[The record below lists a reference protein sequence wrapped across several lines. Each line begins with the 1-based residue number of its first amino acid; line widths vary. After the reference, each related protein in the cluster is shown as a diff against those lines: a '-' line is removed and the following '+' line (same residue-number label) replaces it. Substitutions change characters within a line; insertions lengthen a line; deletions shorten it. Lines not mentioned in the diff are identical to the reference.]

1 MAFPTGKKL
10 PSLAPKLQTTKNRKE
25 CDIILLDE
33 KVRCP
38 IRFAVWETNHNHMN
52 KGLILS
58 GALAVGLALPSYAQA
73 PAQVKYAN
81 TITVEDLTKHLT
93 HLSSDEMRGR
103 DTGSEEGKIA
113 ANYLADF
120 YKSLGFAAP
129 VNGSYLQTVP
139 LVSSVYSK
147 VTLQI
152 GKTKLIEN
160 QDFVFTGDGDMKK
173 AAKSELVFL
182 GLVTDE
188 NLAKVDVKGKL
199 VGLWAVGVRSNDLV
213 AKVMDA
219 GAAGIVIVSMEG
231 QANFDRIA
239 GRYKSLAGKGR
250 IGFDQE
256 TKQRPV
262 FMVSSDKM
270 AQLFGTPVETLKEAA
285 KSSPETIASQKATY
299 QVTKTKNPVE
309 AYNVMG
315 FLEGTDKKDEIIVIS
330 SHYDHVG
337 VSSEGEV
344 FNGADD
350 DGSGTVSVME
360 IAEAFALAVKDGIKP
375 RRSILFLNVTGE
387 EKGLLGSE
395 YYSESPVLPLA
406 NTVTNINIDMV
417 GRIDYEYDKEENK
430 DYVYV
435 IGSEMLS
442 SHLKKINEYNNITY
456 TNLVLDYRYDAP
468 DDPNRFY
475 YRSDH
480 YNFAKHNIPVIF
492 FFNGV
497 HDDYH
502 QVTDTVDK
510 IEFPLMTKRA
520 QLIFHTTWDLANR
533 EQKPPVDG
541 SNTRTDR

>member
-1 MAFPTGKKL
+1 M
-10 PSLAPKLQTTKNRKE
+10 R
-25 CDIILLDE
+25 
-33 KVRCP
+33 
-38 IRFAVWETNHNHMN
+38 
-52 KGLILS
+52 KGLLLS
-58 GALAVGLALPSYAQA
+58 GILAFGLALPTFAQN
-73 PAQVKYAN
+73 PTQVKYAN
-81 TITVEDLTKHLT
+81 TITAEDLKTYLT
-93 HLSSDEMRGR
+93 YLASDEMKGR

-120 YKSLGFAAP
+120 YKGLGLSGP
-129 VNGSYLQTVP
+129 VSGSYFQNVP
-139 LVSSVYSK
+139 LVSTMYSK
-147 VTLQI
+147 VSLQI
-152 GKTKLIEN
+152 GKQKLVEN
-160 QDFVFTGDGDMKK
+160 QDFVFIGDGDMKK
-173 AAKSELVFL
+173 ASKSELVFL
-182 GLVTDE
+182 GLVNDE

-199 VGLWAVGVRSNDLV
+199 VGLWAVGVRSNDLIT
-213 AKVMDA
+213 KVMDS
-219 GAAGIVIVSMEG
+219 GAAGIVIVTMEG

-239 GRYKSLAGKGR
+239 NRYKSLAGKGR

-256 TKQRPV
+256 TKERPV

-270 AQLFGTPVETLKEAA
+270 ANLFGKPVEALKEAA

-299 QVTKTKNPVE
+299 QVVKSKTPVE

-315 FLEGTDKKDEIIVIS
+315 FLEGTDKKEEVLVIS

-337 VSSEGEV
+337 VSSTGEV

-360 IAEAFALAVKDGIKP
+360 IAQAFATAAKEGNKP

-387 EKGLLGSE
+387 EKGLLGSQ
-395 YYSESPVLPLA
+395 YYSENPIFPIA
-406 NTVTNINIDMV
+406 NTVNNINIDMV
-417 GRIDYEYDKEENK
+417 GRIDYEYQNAENK

-456 TNLVLDYRYDAP
+456 TNLILDYRYDAE

-480 YNFAKHNIPVIF
+480 YNFAKFNIPVIF

-510 IEFPLMTKRA
+510 IEFPLMQKRT
-520 QLIFHTTWDLANR
+520 QLIFHTAWDLANR
-533 EQKPPVDG
+533 EQRTPVDG
-541 SNTRTDR
+541 TNTRTDR

>member
-1 MAFPTGKKL
+1 
-10 PSLAPKLQTTKNRKE
+10 
-25 CDIILLDE
+25 
-33 KVRCP
+33 
-38 IRFAVWETNHNHMN
+38 MN

-58 GALAVGLALPSYAQA
+58 GALAIGLALPSFAQA

-81 TITVEDLTKHLT
+81 TITAEDLTKHLT
-93 HLSSDEMRGR
+93 HLASDGMKGR
-103 DTGSEEGKIA
+103 DTGSEEGKLA

-120 YKSLGFAAP
+120 YKSHGLTGP
-129 VNGSYLQTVP
+129 VDGSYFQNVP
-139 LVSSVYSK
+139 LVSTTYSK
-147 VTLQI
+147 VALQI
-152 GKTKLIEN
+152 GKTKLVEN
-160 QDFVFTGDGDMKK
+160 QDFVFVGDGDM
-173 AAKSELVFL
+173 AKSAKTELVFL

-213 AKVMDA
+213 TKVMDT

-239 GRYKSLAGKGR
+239 NRYKSLAGKGR

-256 TKQRPV
+256 TKQRPI

-270 AQLFGTPVETLKEAA
+270 GELFGTSVETLKEAA
-285 KSSPETIASQKATY
+285 KATPETVAAQKATY
-299 QVTKTKNPVE
+299 QVVKTKTPVE
-309 AYNVMG
+309 AYNVLG
-315 FLEGTDKKDEIIVIS
+315 FLEGTDKKEEVLVIS

-360 IAEAFALAVKDGIKP
+360 IAEAFALAAKDGMKP

-395 YYSESPVLPLA
+395 YYSEHPVFPLA
-406 NTVTNINIDMV
+406 NTANNINIDMV
-417 GRIDYEYDKEENK
+417 GRIDYEYQKEANK

-442 SHLKKINEYNNITY
+442 SQLKKINEYNNITY
-456 TNLVLDYRYDAP
+456 TNLILDYRYDAE

-520 QLIFHTTWDLANR
+520 QLIFYTAWDLANR
-533 EQKPPVDG
+533 ENRTPVDG
-541 SNTRTDR
+541 TNTRTDR

>member
-1 MAFPTGKKL
+1 
-10 PSLAPKLQTTKNRKE
+10 
-25 CDIILLDE
+25 
-33 KVRCP
+33 
-38 IRFAVWETNHNHMN
+38 MN

-58 GALAVGLALPSYAQA
+58 CALAVGLASPALAQV

-93 HLSSDEMRGR
+93 YLASDEMKGR

-120 YKSLGFAAP
+120 YKNLGLAAP
-129 VNGSYLQTVP
+129 VNGSYFQSVP
-139 LVSSVYSK
+139 LVSNLFSK
-147 VTLQI
+147 VTLQV
-152 GKTKLIEN
+152 GKTKLVEN
-160 QDFVFTGDGDMKK
+160 QDFVFIGDGNMAK
-173 AAKSELVFL
+173 AAKTDLIFL

-199 VGLWAVGVRSNDLV
+199 VGLWAVGVRSNDLIST
-213 AKVMDA
+213 VMDA
-219 GAAGIVIVSMEG
+219 GAAGVVIVTMEG

-239 GRYKSLAGKGR
+239 NRYKTLAGKGR
-250 IGFDQE
+250 IGFDKA
-256 TKQRPV
+256 TDQRPV

-270 AQLFGTPVETLKEAA
+270 GQLFGTSVETLKEAA
-285 KSSPETIASQKATY
+285 KATPESVSAQKVTY
-299 QVTKTKNPVE
+299 QVVKTKTPVD
-309 AYNVMG
+309 AVNVMG
-315 FLEGTDKKDEIIVIS
+315 FLEGTDKKEEVLVIS

-337 VSSEGEV
+337 VSSEGDA

-360 IAEAFALAVKDGIKP
+360 IAEAFALAAKDGIKP

-395 YYSESPVLPLA
+395 YYSENPVFPLA
-406 NTVTNINIDMV
+406 NTVNNINIDMV
-417 GRIDYEYDKEENK
+417 GRIDYEYQKEENK

-456 TNLVLDYRYDAP
+456 TNLVLDYRYDAA

-510 IEFPLMTKRA
+510 IEFPLMNKRA
-520 QLIFHTTWDLANR
+520 HLIFHTAWDLANR
-533 EQKPPVDG
+533 ENRTPVDG

>member
-1 MAFPTGKKL
+1 
-10 PSLAPKLQTTKNRKE
+10 
-25 CDIILLDE
+25 
-33 KVRCP
+33 
-38 IRFAVWETNHNHMN
+38 MN
-52 KGLILS
+52 KGLLFS
-58 GALAVGLALPSYAQA
+58 GALMMGLMTPVLAQN
-73 PAQVKYAN
+73 PTQVKYAN

-93 HLSSDEMRGR
+93 YLASDEMKGR
-103 DTGSEEGKIA
+103 DTGSPEGKIA
-113 ANYLADF
+113 AQYLADF
-120 YKSLGFAAP
+120 YKGLGLSAP
-129 VNGSYLQTVP
+129 VNGSYFQNVP
-139 LVSSVYSK
+139 LVSTNFTK

-152 GKTKLIEN
+152 GKAKLVEN
-160 QDFVFTGDGDMKK
+160 TDFVFTGDGNMAK
-173 AAKSELVFL
+173 AAKADLVFL

-213 AKVMDA
+213 NKVMDA
-219 GAAGIVIVSMEG
+219 GAAGIVIVTMEG

-239 GRYKSLAGKGR
+239 NRYKTLAGRGR

-256 TKQRPV
+256 IKQRPI

-285 KSSPETIASQKATY
+285 KSNPTSITSQKATY
-299 QVTKTKNPVE
+299 QVVKTKTPVE
-309 AYNVMG
+309 AVNVMG
-315 FLEGTDKKDEIIVIS
+315 FLEGTDKKEEVLVIS

-337 VSSEGEV
+337 VSSTGEV

-360 IAEAFALAVKDGIKP
+360 IAEAFALAAKDGNKP

-395 YYSESPVLPLA
+395 YYAENPVFPIA
-406 NTVTNINIDMV
+406 NTVNNINIDMV
-417 GRIDYEYDKEENK
+417 GRIDYEYQKAENK
-430 DYVYV
+430 DYIYV

-456 TNLVLDYRYDAP
+456 TNLILDYRYDAE

-480 YNFAKHNIPVIF
+480 YNFAKFNIPVIF

-520 QLIFHTTWDLANR
+520 QLIFHTAWDLANR
-533 EQKPPVDG
+533 DQRTPVDG
-541 SNTRTDR
+541 TNTRTDR

>member
-1 MAFPTGKKL
+1 MKNKYLFTAALGIV
-10 PSLAPKLQTTKNRKE
+10 TT
-25 CDIILLDE
+25 
-33 KVRCP
+33 VT
-38 IRFAVWETNHNHMN
+38 AW
-52 KGLILS
+52 
-58 GALAVGLALPSYAQA
+58 AQN
-73 PAQVKYAN
+73 PVQVKYAN

-93 HLSSDEMRGR
+93 YLASDEMKGR
-103 DTGSEEGKIA
+103 DTGSPEGKIA
-113 ANYLADF
+113 ASYLADF
-120 YKSLGFAAP
+120 YKGIGLTAP
-129 VNGSYLQTVP
+129 NGGSYFQKVP
-139 LVSSVYSK
+139 LVSTNFSQVS
-147 VTLQI
+147 LQI
-152 GKTKLIEN
+152 GKTKLVEN
-160 QDFVFTGDGDMKK
+160 TDFVFTGDGNLAK
-173 AAKSELVFL
+173 AVKTELVFL

-188 NLAKVDVKGKL
+188 NLAKVNVTGKL

-213 AKVMDA
+213 TKVMDA
-219 GAAGIVIVSMEG
+219 GAAGIVIVTMEG
-231 QANFDRIA
+231 QANFDRVA
-239 GRYKSLAGKGR
+239 NRYKSMAGRGR

-256 TKQRPV
+256 TKQRPI

-270 AQLFGTPVETLKEAA
+270 AQLFGTPLETLKEAA
-285 KSSPETIASQKATY
+285 KANPTSVAAQKASY
-299 QVTKTKNPVE
+299 QIVKTKTPVE
-309 AYNVMG
+309 AVNVMG
-315 FLEGTDKKDEIIVIS
+315 FLEGTDKKEEVLVIS

-337 VSSEGEV
+337 VSPEGDA

-360 IAEAFALAVKDGIKP
+360 IAEAFATAAKDGIKP

-395 YYSESPVLPLA
+395 YYSENPVFPIA
-406 NTVTNINIDMV
+406 NTVNNINIDMV
-417 GRIDYEYDKEENK
+417 GRIDYEYQKEENK

-442 SHLKKINEYNNITY
+442 TQLKKINEYNNITY
-456 TNLVLDYRYDAP
+456 TNLVLDYRYDAA

-480 YNFAKHNIPVIF
+480 YNFAKFNIPVIF

-510 IEFPLMTKRA
+510 IEFPLMSKRA
-520 QLIFHTTWDLANR
+520 HLIFHTAWDLANR
-533 EQKPPVDG
+533 DQRTPVDG

>member
-1 MAFPTGKKL
+1 MA
-10 PSLAPKLQTTKNRKE
+10 
-25 CDIILLDE
+25 
-33 KVRCP
+33 
-38 IRFAVWETNHNHMN
+38 
-52 KGLILS
+52 
-58 GALAVGLALPSYAQA
+58 
-73 PAQVKYAN
+73 
-81 TITVEDLTKHLT
+81 
-93 HLSSDEMRGR
+93 
-103 DTGSEEGKIA
+103 
-113 ANYLADF
+113 
-120 YKSLGFAAP
+120 
-129 VNGSYLQTVP
+129 
-139 LVSSVYSK
+139 
-147 VTLQI
+147 
-152 GKTKLIEN
+152 
-160 QDFVFTGDGDMKK
+160 K
-173 AAKSELVFL
+173 AAKADLVFL

-213 AKVMDA
+213 TKVMDA
-219 GAAGIVIVSMEG
+219 GAAGIVIVTMEG

-239 GRYKSLAGKGR
+239 NRYKTLAGRGR

-256 TKQRPV
+256 IKQRPI

-270 AQLFGTPVETLKEAA
+270 AQLFSTPVETLKEAA
-285 KSSPETIASQKATY
+285 KSNPGSIAAQKATY
-299 QVTKTKNPVE
+299 QVVKTKTPVE
-309 AYNVMG
+309 AVNVMG
-315 FLEGTDKKDEIIVIS
+315 FLEGTDKKEEVLVIS

-337 VSSEGEV
+337 VNGEGDA

-360 IAEAFALAVKDGIKP
+360 IAEAFATAAKEGKKP

-395 YYSESPVLPLA
+395 YYAENPVFPIA
-406 NTVTNINIDMV
+406 NTVNNINIDMV
-417 GRIDYEYDKEENK
+417 GRIDYEYQKAENK
-430 DYVYV
+430 DYIYV

-442 SHLKKINEYNNITY
+442 SQLKKINEYNNITY
-456 TNLVLDYRYDAP
+456 TNLILDYRYDAE

-480 YNFAKHNIPVIF
+480 YNFAKFNIPVIF

-520 QLIFHTTWDLANR
+520 KLIFHTAWDLANR
-533 EQKPPVDG
+533 DQRTPVDG
-541 SNTRTDR
+541 TNTRTDR